1 MGTKKVKQNHSN
13 IFVTILVTGTVRQ
26 QIFKYQPLI
35 HAKSEEEA
43 MKKRWEHVMKQLQAN
58 HRVHEQRVDDF
69 TYEGQI
75 MYSAFIEVRPTLLDY
90 IHVFVNW
97 DNFEAGSLFFDR
109 INREEGQLFPC
120 YLTFKQR
127 FAKLFGTAWKMQ
139 YYALAR

>member
-1 MGTKKVKQNHSN
+1 METKKVKLSISN
-13 IFVTILVTGTVRQ
+13 IFETILATGTARK
-26 QIFKYQPLI
+26 QILKYQAAV
-35 HAKSEEEA
+35 HAESEAEA
-43 MKKRWEHVMKQLQAN
+43 MRKRWGHVMNQLKAN
-58 HRVHEQRVDDF
+58 HRAHEQRVDDF
-69 TYEGQI
+69 SSEGQI

-109 INREEGQLFPC
+109 INREEGRLFPR